1 MTNNDAKGSDVPMFY
16 TSSDI
21 QPVACGSFTRLAD
34 DNSTLA
40 AKCDKWGYPSYNTWG
55 HTLHLSD
62 LRLFDKSAV
71 WRNAIRVRFA
81 GDAADEYDCDD
92 DADSLSLG
100 NTWQVFV
107 G

>member
-1 MTNNDAKGSDVPMFY
+1 MTL
-16 TSSDI
+16 
-21 QPVACGSFTRLAD
+21 FTRLAD

-40 AKCDKWGYPSYNTWG
+40 AKCDKWDYPSYNTWG

-62 LRLFDKSAV
+62 LRLFDKPAV